1 MRTTKSVE
9 KLVEVVD
16 DVLCNKCGLTCY
28 NGFHHSGLI
37 GATVHGSYGS
47 RAISDGDVFKFD
59 ICEPCFKSLSETF
72 VIPAKV
78 GNSWFPEENEEDAK
92 NVQEAL
98 DSLKS
103 SLKEVATVMADN
115 LKEGGFIKFGDQVA
129 TKIGERLE
137 DLKEKMK

>member
-9 KLVEVVD
+9 KIIEVID
-16 DVLCNKCGLTCY
+16 DVLCNKCGKTCMLSRY
-28 NGFHHSGLI
+28 PHGLI
-37 GATVHGSYGS
+37 DAKVHGGYSS
-47 RAISDGDVFKFD
+47 EAINDGDLFKFD
-59 ICEPCFKSLSETF
+59 ICEKCFKELSETF

-78 GNSWFPEENEEDAK
+78 GNSWFPEDNEEDAK
-92 NVQEAL
+92 NVQDAL

-103 SLKEVATVMADN
+103 SLKEVATVMKDN
-115 LKEGGFIKFGDQVA
+115 LKEGGFIKFGDQMA